1 MERDI
6 KQEQENHDSK
16 QTNCE
21 EVDKLMAYIAELGRQ
36 LATQKEAEEKRIQ
49 ELQVAQLKKIE
60 RKDTYIRKL
69 EERFAALTDSTEKK
83 VETEKEVSEEQP
95 GHEVDLSEREKEIGR
110 KENYLKQLER
120 ELQNKENEI
129 RTILNLDKIAD
140 ENSRE
145 GQKTESN
152 KESQIDSGNKEVT
165 KPKVVTDELVEQA
178 TKTEVTHLV
187 KPFVNSFSGIDHT
200 PKN

>member
-1 MERDI
+1 M
-6 KQEQENHDSK
+6 
-16 QTNCE
+16 
-21 EVDKLMAYIAELGRQ
+21 
-36 LATQKEAEEKRIQ
+36 
-49 ELQVAQLKKIE
+49 AQLKKIE

-69 EERFAALTDSTEKK
+69 EERIAASTDSTEKK
-83 VETEKEVSEEQP
+83 VKTEKEVSEEQP

-120 ELQNKENEI
+120 ELQNKANEI
-129 RTILNLDKIAD
+129 RTTLNLGKIAD
-140 ENSRE
+140 ENSRDSRE
-145 GQKTESN
+145 GQKRESN

-187 KPFVNSFSGIDHT
+187 KPFVNSF
-200 PKN
+200 

>member
-1 MERDI
+1 M
-6 KQEQENHDSK
+6 
-16 QTNCE
+16 
-21 EVDKLMAYIAELGRQ
+21 
-36 LATQKEAEEKRIQ
+36 
-49 ELQVAQLKKIE
+49 AQLKKIE

-69 EERFAALTDSTEKK
+69 EERFAALTDTSEKK

-95 GHEVDLSEREKEIGR
+95 GHEVDLSEREKEIGC

-129 RTILNLDKIAD
+129 RSTLNLDKIAD

-152 KESQIDSGNKEVT
+152 SEHLLAGAKRLQIKA
-165 KPKVVTDELVEQA
+165 P
-178 TKTEVTHLV
+178 
-187 KPFVNSFSGIDHT
+187 
-200 PKN
+200 